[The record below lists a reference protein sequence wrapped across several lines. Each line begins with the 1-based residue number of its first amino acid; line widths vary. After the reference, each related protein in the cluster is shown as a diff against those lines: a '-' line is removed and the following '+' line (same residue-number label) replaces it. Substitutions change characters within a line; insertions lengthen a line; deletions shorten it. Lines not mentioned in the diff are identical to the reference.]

1 MEQSNDLVRLIQI
14 IYKWRKPL
22 IVVTV
27 IVGIASSVFTW
38 FFMPDYFKSTVNF
51 YPSNPIMT
59 DRQVLFSNSSGEI
72 EIDYF
77 GSAGDVDRILTIAN
91 TSGIIDYIINK
102 YKLMEHY
109 GYDSTKEMAR
119 YNTKKEFLSNYSSIE
134 TEYGAIEISVWDQDK
149 NLASDMANHIV
160 ETIDNH
166 NKSMLLRDKKLVVET
181 FKNQVAE
188 KETLVSKLTDSI
200 AVLKKTGA
208 SSETL
213 MVVEGKLTGAVEDL
227 MNNKKILEQ
236 NQTAVNT
243 DFSTVHITE
252 AAYPGIRKD
261 KPVRSLIV
269 IGITLGAFFFMVIL
283 AVMTENYRKIKSKV
297 TNA

>member
-102 YKLMEHY
+102 YKLME
-109 GYDSTKEMAR
+109 SFKVIAR
-119 YNTKKEFLSNYSSIE
+119 IRQPFA
-134 TEYGAIEISVWDQDK
+134 TE
-149 NLASDMANHIV
+149 
-160 ETIDNH
+160 
-166 NKSMLLRDKKLVVET
+166 
-181 FKNQVAE
+181 
-188 KETLVSKLTDSI
+188 
-200 AVLKKTGA
+200 
-208 SSETL
+208 
-213 MVVEGKLTGAVEDL
+213 
-227 MNNKKILEQ
+227 EQ
-236 NQTAVNT
+236 QT
-243 DFSTVHITE
+243 
-252 AAYPGIRKD
+252 
-261 KPVRSLIV
+261 
-269 IGITLGAFFFMVIL
+269 
-283 AVMTENYRKIKSKV
+283 
-297 TNA
+297 